1 MKGGEENYLAEHL
14 LYAGCWTLIT
24 SCCHHN
30 PMWQWLITP
39 SFQLRKPRL
48 GEAAFPK
55 CTRKGKPQDLNWIN
69 SKAQTLATLLS
80 KLLMKQTSKPHS
92 PPHLPSNQTLSPIQ
106 LSELLSSAP
115 HLPGLRPLSQGL
127 HHGGGGT
134 SRRQRQEMSTR
145 SFMRHQI
152 YILIYK
158 EEKRKCLNP
167 RSSPYSPSRC
177 CPPPPPNP
185 GVPGLSYSQGLSV
198 CLYCSP

>member
-48 GEAAFPK
+48 REVAFPK

-92 PPHLPSNQTLSPIQ
+92 PPHTSHPTKPSHPSSCLSFYHQ
-106 LSELLSSAP
+106 
-115 HLPGLRPLSQGL
+115 HL
-127 HHGGGGT
+127 T
-134 SRRQRQEMSTR
+134 S
-145 SFMRHQI
+145 
-152 YILIYK
+152 L
-158 EEKRKCLNP
+158 
-167 RSSPYSPSRC
+167 
-177 CPPPPPNP
+177 
-185 GVPGLSYSQGLSV
+185 G
-198 CLYCSP
+198 